1 MVLRDGICVRITVPY
16 HCKLDADS
24 VLPQMTRRHF
34 GCNSRSPLMLRTA
47 VSSITKAHWR
57 LPALAFFLHAG
68 RGGGKQHGKSCGDS

>member
-1 MVLRDGICVRITVPY
+1 MVLRDGICVRITAPH

-47 VSSITKAHWR
+47 VSSIT
-57 LPALAFFLHAG
+57 
-68 RGGGKQHGKSCGDS
+68 